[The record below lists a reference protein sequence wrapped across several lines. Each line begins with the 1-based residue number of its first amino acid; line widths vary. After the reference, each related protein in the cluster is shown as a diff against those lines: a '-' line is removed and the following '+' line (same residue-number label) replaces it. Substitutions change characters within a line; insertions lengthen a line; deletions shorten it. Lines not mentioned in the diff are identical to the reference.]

1 MENEKTNLLISF
13 YGHMV
18 LSQVVENIYAKSIF
32 LLFAT
37 YFMIIYLTKNHSK

>member
-13 YGHMV
+13 YGHMI

-32 LLFAT
+32 LIFAT
-37 YFMIIYLTKNHSK
+37 YFMIMYIIKNK

>member
-13 YGHMV
+13 YGQMI

-32 LLFAT
+32 LIFAT
-37 YFMIIYLTKNHSK
+37 YFIIMYIIKNK